1 MAVKKELQHAEL
13 GTRIQAASMKS
24 VRQDISML
32 YVDGKHFVVSTAHL
46 DIPDLG
52 IVDITQL
59 L

>member
-1 MAVKKELQHAEL
+1 MVVKKELQHAEL

-24 VRQDISML
+24 VWQDIGML
-32 YVDGKHFVVSTAHL
+32 CVDGKHFVVSMAHS

-52 IVDITQL
+52 IVDTTQL